1 MTRRLWTPDEV
12 RLLQNWYA
20 KTTAEELAVV
30 LERTVSQ
37 VYCKAQALG
46 LKKDPEFVKELGRK
60 YSQHPNAVA
69 HRFKPGT
76 IPPNKGKKVRPET
89 YEKMRG
95 TMFKKGSVP
104 PNTQP
109 MGTEQLR
116 ADGYI
121 WRKIGHKKWKQVH
134 RILWEENYGPVPAG
148 HIVSFKNKNTR
159 DIRLENLYLIS
170 RAEQLK
176 TENSMIARYPE
187 DLRKLIH
194 TKAQIKRKLTYI
206 ANENTQKHRDPGSTE
221 PSV

>member
-1 MTRRLWTPDEV
+1 MTRKLWTPDEIKV
-12 RLLQNWYA
+12 LQRWYPT
-20 KTTAEELAVV
+20 TTAEELAAA
-30 LERTVSQ
+30 LERSVSQ

-46 LKKDPEFVKELGRK
+46 LKKDPEFVKALGRK

-76 IPPNKGKKVRPET
+76 IPPNKGKKVSPEL

-95 TMFKKGSVP
+95 TMFKKGGTP
-104 PNTQP
+104 PNTRL
-109 MGTEQLR
+109 MGAEQLR

-121 WRKIGHKKWKQVH
+121 WKKIGHKKWRQLH
-134 RILWEENYGPVPAG
+134 RLLWEENFGPIPAG

-170 RAEQLK
+170 RAEQMK

-194 TKAQIKRKLTYI
+194 TQAQIKRKLPKYE
-206 ANENTQKHRDPGSTE
+206 NENAQQPRNSSPAES
-221 PSV
+221 SV